1 MQFLK
6 IILTSLGAITALF
19 FSTKIT
25 GKKQMSEL
33 GMFDYINSITIGN
46 IAAEMALSKETEFYL
61 PLTAIGVY
69 TAVMWLI
76 ARISGKSVKCR
87 RFLTG
92 KALLLMKNGRIYQK
106 NFKKANIDIN
116 DFLSQCRISGYFK
129 LSDVDTAILE
139 ENGKI
144 SILPKVGAR
153 PVTTEDMSVAAAQD
167 KLMYAV
173 ILDGHVM
180 EENLKRAG
188 KDRQWLEKA
197 LYKNKVGNIKDV
209 FVAECDGDN
218 VLFVFTK
225 TEKNPDNDPFL

>member
-76 ARISGKSVKCR
+76 SRISGKSVKCR

-209 FVAECDGDN
+209 FIAECDGDN

>member
-19 FSTKIT
+19 VSTKIT

-76 ARISGKSVKCR
+76 SRISGKSVKCR
-87 RFLTG
+87 RFLIG
-92 KALLLMKNGRIYQK
+92 KALLLMKNGKIYQK

-116 DFLSQCRISGYFK
+116 EFLTQCRISGYFK
-129 LSDVDTAILE
+129 LSDIDTAILE

-153 PVTTEDMSVAAAQD
+153 TVTTEDLSLAATQD
-167 KLMYAV
+167 QLMYAV

-188 KDRQWLEKA
+188 KNKQWLEKA

-209 FVAECDGDN
+209 FIAECDGDN

-225 TEKNPDNDPFL
+225 TDKNPDNDPFQ

>member
-61 PLTAIGVY
+61 LTAIGVY

-76 ARISGKSVKCR
+76 SRISGKSVKCR

-167 KLMYAV
+167 KLMYAI